1 MLCNLKTSIVML
13 LALTFYASS
22 VTAQEDARPDLVVA
36 VNNLPGSLEG
46 IEEMGNVAV
55 RITYSMFDS
64 LIRRD
69 FLADGSGQASELV
82 PGLADSWE
90 RVDARTLDLNLREGI
105 LFHDGSELTA
115 DDVIFSMTSTRGQ
128 GHNPLIGGAKR
139 YMDTISHVIP
149 TGKYSVRVVSKEP
162 DVLLEQRLAGYAF
175 WIVNAKNYLTVG
187 KDAFARNPVGTG
199 PYRMD
204 EWVDGDYI
212 RLTAHDDYFGG
223 KPTAKTVTFT

>member
-1 MLCNLKTSIVML
+1 MFHKLKSA
-13 LALTFYASS
+13 LAAVIALA
-22 VTAQEDARPDLVVA
+22 VVAPAATAQDQRPDLVVA

-55 RITYSMFDS
+55 RITYSMYDS

-82 PGLADSWE
+82 PGLAESWT
-90 RVDARTLDLNLREGI
+90 RIDDRTLELKLREGV

-115 DDVIFSMTSTRGQ
+115 DDVVFSMTSTRGQ
-128 GHNPLIGGAKR
+128 GQNPLIGSAKR

-149 TGKYSVRVVSKEP
+149 LDKYTVQVVSKEP

-187 KDAFARNPVGTG
+187 KDAFARNPVATG
-199 PYRMD
+199 PYKMD
-204 EWVDGDYI
+204 EWVEGVLPV
-212 RLTAHDDYFGG
+212 RSGTSSSLKVSCGL
-223 KPTAKTVTFT
+223 

>member
-1 MLCNLKTSIVML
+1 MLRNLKTSIVML
-13 LALTFYASS
+13 LALTFSASS

-115 DDVIFSMTSTRGQ
+115 DDVIFSMTSTRR
-128 GHNPLIGGAKR
+128 PSF
-139 YMDTISHVIP
+139 D
-149 TGKYSVRVVSKEP
+149 
-162 DVLLEQRLAGYAF
+162 
-175 WIVNAKNYLTVG
+175 NA
-187 KDAFARNPVGTG
+187 
-199 PYRMD
+199 
-204 EWVDGDYI
+204 
-212 RLTAHDDYFGG
+212 
-223 KPTAKTVTFT
+223 